1 MGAHPSSPFKFGS
14 IGSHNLPHRSC
25 GLTEIPTAIGA
36 CCFLEELDIHGN
48 PLATGVLPTFL
59 GTLPALHVLLA
70 DDCNIAS
77 LPDSLAQL
85 TRLHTLTL
93 RNNRL
98 RTLPTWISRL
108 SALEQLMIDGNPFH
122 WQIHNLVRPLLLH
135 SPTAADA
142 VAPPP
147 LPNSRQRSHSV
158 LSPPAAPVR
167 TESSPVLTSL
177 STLGALETSGA
188 VSPPLASPTMFRSAA
203 GSPVPDEQVATPTR
217 PRAETFRGAPVPIP
231 QYDDSPADAK
241 DKRKWGRLL
250 KKVSTGRLRS
260 ASSASKRAAATS
272 NRTVSQ
278 PVTRDEES
286 DAEQG
291 TVSRIG
297 MFGGG
302 NSGSSSRSRTKSRPR
317 TNKRQS
323 FLALKASGGADL
335 LGAMTASQ
343 PAALEAVLSYLRDLD
358 DLSPDL
364 SLPTIPLDASSPALR
379 HSPSLGALSPGGSY
393 ARSPSPGSL
402 RRAQSSRRV
411 LSTGSSAH
419 RGSHA
424 SSFEDASLP
433 AGDVSTTATEEA
445 VLPRA
450 DDPVK
455 RTAVIDEIIS
465 TEKSYLRGL
474 QELCSIYVASAAAAT
489 APSASSTGG
498 KRDTVVPAIERRAVF
513 GNVVRFLGVAG
524 AYLGCGLTRRHSRL
538 QEAIRDFHA
547 KILLPDLLAAGESST
562 DSRNVADEIGKVF
575 SSHVSF
581 MK

>member
-1 MGAHPSSPFKFGS
+1 M
-14 IGSHNLPHRSC
+14 
-25 GLTEIPTAIGA
+25 
-36 CCFLEELDIHGN
+36 
-48 PLATGVLPTFL
+48 PTFL
-59 GTLPALHVLLA
+59 GTLPALNVLLA

-108 SALEQLMIDGNPFH
+108 SALEQLLIDGNPFH

-135 SPTAADA
+135 SPAAA
-142 VAPPP
+142 ASPPVP
-147 LPNSRQRSHSV
+147 HAGRQRSHSV

-177 STLGALETSGA
+177 STLGGLETSGA

-203 GSPVPDEQVATPTR
+203 GSPVPDEQTATPTR
-217 PRAETFRGAPVPIP
+217 PRAETFGGAQVPIP
-231 QYDDSPADAK
+231 PYDDSPADAK

-291 TVSRIG
+291 TMSRIG

-302 NSGSSSRSRTKSRPR
+302 NSSSSSRSRTKSRPR

-323 FLALKASGGADL
+323 FLALKASGGADSL
-335 LGAMTASQ
+335 SAMTASQ

-411 LSTGSSAH
+411 PSTGSSAH

-433 AGDVSTTATEEA
+433 TGDVSAAEEP

-455 RTAVIDEIIS
+455 RAAVIDEIIS

-489 APSASSTGG
+489 APSASSTTG

-513 GNVVRFLGVAG
+513 GNVVR
-524 AYLGCGLTRRHSRL
+524 SR
-538 QEAIRDFHA
+538 
-547 KILLPDLLAAGESST
+547 AA
-562 DSRNVADEIGKVF
+562 N
-575 SSHVSF
+575 
-581 MK
+581 

>member
-1 MGAHPSSPFKFGS
+1 M
-14 IGSHNLPHRSC
+14 
-25 GLTEIPTAIGA
+25 
-36 CCFLEELDIHGN
+36 
-48 PLATGVLPTFL
+48 
-59 GTLPALHVLLA
+59 
-70 DDCNIAS
+70 
-77 LPDSLAQL
+77 
-85 TRLHTLTL
+85 
-93 RNNRL
+93 
-98 RTLPTWISRL
+98 
-108 SALEQLMIDGNPFH
+108 
-122 WQIHNLVRPLLLH
+122 
-135 SPTAADA
+135 
-142 VAPPP
+142 
-147 LPNSRQRSHSV
+147 
-158 LSPPAAPVR
+158 
-167 TESSPVLTSL
+167 LTSL
-177 STLGALETSGA
+177 STLGGLETSGA

-203 GSPVPDEQVATPTR
+203 GSPVPDEQIATPAR
-217 PRAETFRGAPVPIP
+217 PRAETFGGAQVPIP
-231 QYDDSPADAK
+231 PYDDSPADAK

-291 TVSRIG
+291 TMSRIG

-302 NSGSSSRSRTKSRPR
+302 NSSSSSRSRTKSRPR

-393 ARSPSPGSL
+393 ARSPSPGAL

-411 LSTGSSAH
+411 PSTGSSAH

-433 AGDVSTTATEEA
+433 TGDVSAAEEP

-455 RTAVIDEIIS
+455 RAAVIDEIIS

-474 QELCSIYVASAAAAT
+474 QELCSIYVASAAVAT
-489 APSASSTGG
+489 APSASSTTG

-513 GNVVRFLGVAG
+513 GNVVRSRAATDPGRR
-524 AYLGCGLTRRHSRL
+524 LTHRHSRL

-547 KILLPDLLAAGESST
+547 KILLPDLLAADESST
-562 DSRNVADEIGKVF
+562 DSRIVADEIGKVF

-581 MK
+581 MKWVFVVRFLALCRKS